1 MDDCHQTTIYHTDAQ
16 LIASRWAHHVETSY
30 DDAEQASTMP
40 LFPPLDASVE
50 TVRDTL
56 RPLRNDF
63 SIALHTAENPFAV
76 GAIIRVAH
84 SFLARE
90 IILIG
95 HAPYYEKASMG
106 MEKYES
112 IVRVPS
118 EPAFFEHVAGRPL
131 WAVEKD
137 AATMNVNTVESFPK
151 DVVFLFG
158 SERFGVPTSALER
171 ACITIGIPIYGVNHS
186 LPLAI
191 AAGIVMNEWARR
203 RYTDGAIA

>member
-1 MDDCHQTTIYHTDAQ
+1 MA
-16 LIASRWAHHVETSY
+16 
-30 DDAEQASTMP
+30 
-40 LFPPLDASVE
+40 LFPPLDADVD
-50 TVRDTL
+50 TVRETL

-63 SIALHTAENPFAV
+63 SIALHTAENAFAV

-90 IILIG
+90 IVLIG
-95 HAPYYEKASMG
+95 GAPYYEKASMG

-118 EPAFFEHVAGRPL
+118 EDAFLEHVGDRPL
-131 WAVEKD
+131 WAVERE
-137 AATMNVNTVESFPK
+137 ASTVNVNTVERFPK

-158 SERFGVPTSALER
+158 SERFGIPRPLLER
-171 ACITIGIPIYGVNHS
+171 ASVTVGIPIYGVNNS

-203 RYTDGAIA
+203 RYADGSVA